1 MERFFDANNP
11 IMRALGGLVDLVILN
26 LMTIAGMLPIV
37 TFGTAMTAMN
47 NVLLHMVREDGSYVT
62 RMFKD
67 SYKANLRQGIKGGLI
82 FIAFAMVTVSEL
94 LLLRQVGSRL
104 STMLMIVITVA
115 IAVALVIGIYTFA
128 LLARYENSLKGT
140 LLNAVKLFILNLPRS
155 VAMMLVWMVAIAAV
169 WTLGRGMMIL
179 VILFG
184 LTLPGYVCALI
195 YNPIFEKLEQA
206 QDE

>member
-1 MERFFDANNP
+1 
-11 IMRALGGLVDLVILN
+11 
-26 LMTIAGMLPIV
+26 
-37 TFGTAMTAMN
+37 
-47 NVLLHMVREDGSYVT
+47 
-62 RMFKD
+62 
-67 SYKANLRQGIKGGLI
+67 
-82 FIAFAMVTVSEL
+82 MVTISEL

-140 LLNAVKLFILNLPRS
+140 LTNAVKLFILNLPRS

-169 WTLGRGMMIL
+169 WTLGRGMMIP

>member
-47 NVLLHMVREDGSYVT
+47 NVLIHMVREDGSYVT
-62 RMFKD
+62 RMYKD
-67 SYKANLRQGIKGGLI
+67 SYKKNLGQGIKGGLI

-140 LLNAVKLFILNLPRS
+140 LINAVKLFILNLPRS
-155 VAMMLVWMVAIAAV
+155 VAMMLVWMVSIAAV

-195 YNPIFEKLEQA
+195 YNPIFEKLEQGE
-206 QDE
+206 DE